1 MTTTVR
7 PHTSASE
14 RARTFVD
21 EVLIPR
27 EVAAERRG
35 GRLPEDE
42 IAEIRRE
49 ALARGLA
56 GGRHAVEHG
65 GQGWTAEEWFLV
77 EEQLGRSTNGLSWH
91 VPSAYNVLASGT
103 PEQIERYLKPALRGE
118 LHDAYAVTEERA
130 GSDPSGIATT
140 AARVDGGGGVDGGEG
155 VGTYRGIAA
164 GSNLEGK

>member
-27 EVAAERRG
+27 EVAAERRGGGAPGGGIAELRGEGRG

-91 VPSAYNVLASGT
+91 IPSAYNVLASGS
-103 PEQIERYLKPALRGE
+103 PEQI
-118 LHDAYAVTEERA
+118 
-130 GSDPSGIATT
+130 
-140 AARVDGGGGVDGGEG
+140 
-155 VGTYRGIAA
+155 
-164 GSNLEGK
+164 